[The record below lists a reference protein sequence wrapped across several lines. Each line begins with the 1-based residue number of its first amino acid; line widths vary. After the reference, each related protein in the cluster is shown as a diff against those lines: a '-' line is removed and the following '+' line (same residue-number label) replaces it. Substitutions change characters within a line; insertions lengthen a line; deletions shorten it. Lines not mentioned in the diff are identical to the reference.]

1 MLQQLKNSLEAGG
14 RQEWGFRVKW
24 GMGCSPYM
32 LVKGPGP
39 GRPGRNLVWKFR
51 VSTRSPLLQS
61 TGGVGGI
68 DPLSRELR
76 VGRRRGE
83 QW

>member
-1 MLQQLKNSLEAGG
+1 MLQQLKNSLEVGG
-14 RQEWGFRVKW
+14 RQAWGFRVKW

-32 LVKGPGP
+32 LVKGPG
-39 GRPGRNLVWKFR
+39 PGRNLVWKFR

-76 VGRRRGE
+76 VRRRGE